1 MADGTAQAPAPLR
14 ANQELSEKPSHA
26 SSLAEA
32 EAPHARKVGGFFSR
46 RRMLGPVVKEY
57 GDYGLLATSFV
68 TGMVDGASFLNWGV
82 FVGMQTG
89 KLLQGIDRRLGSFVG
104 SCVSCSYTCIH
115 IYIVTRLRMVDV
127 VMKSYTNN
135 DTGNT
140 VILGLSTAGLPD
152 MPHAWLATLV
162 SIITFLLGAMATFHV
177 SKYLTPNGVTSNR
190 LWTSSLFTL
199 QGLFIFIAAALAT
212 PDNLI
217 PQNPAG
223 TSFHTPEPTWVKHDI
238 RIVSLLPLLGW
249 QAGMQIA
256 ASRLLGFNELP
267 VNVVTSTY
275 CDLMGDFK
283 LLATNNVKRNRRAAS
298 VILLFIGS
306 ITSAWLMRS
315 RGGLESVLWVAGA
328 IKVLAGLGL
337 FIWLP
342 ALREKELP

>member
-1 MADGTAQAPAPLR
+1 MVHVNMCAYVYIYCDLLEDLDHKCYANNPA
-14 ANQELSEKPSHA
+14 
-26 SSLAEA
+26 
-32 EAPHARKVGGFFSR
+32 
-46 RRMLGPVVKEY
+46 
-57 GDYGLLATSFV
+57 
-68 TGMVDGASFLNWGV
+68 
-82 FVGMQTG
+82 
-89 KLLQGIDRRLGSFVG
+89 
-104 SCVSCSYTCIH
+104 
-115 IYIVTRLRMVDV
+115 
-127 VMKSYTNN
+127 
-135 DTGNT
+135 GNT

-162 SIITFLLGAMATFHV
+162 SIITFLLGAMATFHI
-177 SKYLTPNGVTSNR
+177 SKWLTPSGVTSNR

-199 QGLFIFIAAALAT
+199 QGLFILVAAAIAT

-223 TSFHTPEPTWVKHDI
+223 TGFHTPEPSWVKHDI

-298 VILLFIGS
+298 VILLFMGS
-306 ITSAWLMRS
+306 IMSAWLMRS

-337 FIWLP
+337 FVWLP
-342 ALREKELP
+342 ALKQKELP